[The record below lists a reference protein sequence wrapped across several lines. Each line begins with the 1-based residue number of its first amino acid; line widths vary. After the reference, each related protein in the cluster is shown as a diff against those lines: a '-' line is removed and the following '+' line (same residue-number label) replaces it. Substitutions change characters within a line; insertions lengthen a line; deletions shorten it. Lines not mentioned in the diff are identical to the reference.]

1 MKQVTQSLL
10 SFACLLSVPA
20 TAEEFNSFLAPGDTL
35 LGYAIDEAYY
45 RGVAP
50 KVRSKFLELIKIEL
64 NKEPAVTSEK
74 TVGEGD
80 KAKVVKTYEKDTAF
94 IKRIQAEGVSVAQLQ
109 PLAQQAFDAVGWDL
123 SSTRSSGPNK
133 KDQDAADF
141 YIQAVANG
149 ETNWDRLTT
158 NFETANLG
166 LKIAREEDGSIAKDI
181 MSETC
186 RVNRL
191 RMEAL
196 AAGGMM

>member
-10 SFACLLSVPA
+10 SFACLLSVPS

-50 KVRSKFLELIKIEL
+50 KVRSAFLELIKTEL
-64 NKEPAVTSEK
+64 NKEPAVVSEK

-80 KAKVVKTYEKDTAF
+80 KAKVVKTYEKDTTF
-94 IKRIQAEGVSVAQLQ
+94 IKRIQAEGITVAQLQ
-109 PLAQQAFDAVGWDL
+109 PLAQQAFDKVGWDL

-133 KDQDAADF
+133 KDQDAAEF
-141 YIQAVANG
+141 YLNAIAAG
-149 ETNWDRLTT
+149 ESSWDRLVGK
-158 NFETANLG
+158 FEEANTG
-166 LKIAREEDGSIAKDI
+166 LKIAREEDGSVLKDV
-181 MSETC
+181 MAEAC

-191 RMEAL
+191 RLEAQST
-196 AAGGMM
+196 AMI